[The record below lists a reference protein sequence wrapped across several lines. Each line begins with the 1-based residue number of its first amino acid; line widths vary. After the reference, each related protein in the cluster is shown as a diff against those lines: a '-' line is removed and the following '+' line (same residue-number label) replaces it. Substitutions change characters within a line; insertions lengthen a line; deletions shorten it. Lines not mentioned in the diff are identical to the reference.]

1 MNTIFLDTETTG
13 TGDNDRLVQVAFKA
27 PYCNT
32 FSDQIYK
39 SPVPITIEAMSIC
52 HITNEMIENKE
63 PFIGSNECKFL
74 QTELAKPDTVF
85 VAHNAS
91 FDLKMLVKE
100 GIVMPEKHICT
111 MKVAY
116 FHDKEDVLPQKKLQ
130 FLRYQFGL
138 KFDQVINPHDALS
151 DVIVLEKLFEYYRQ
165 FYSIEE
171 MVDISSKPILLKKFA
186 FGKYKG
192 QWFKDVAEKDIFY
205 IDWVRNNVAMD
216 ENLKHTIDYYY
227 NLKPR

>member
-1 MNTIFLDTETTG
+1 
-13 TGDNDRLVQVAFKA
+13 
-27 PYCNT
+27 
-32 FSDQIYK
+32 
-39 SPVPITIEAMSIC
+39 
-52 HITNEMIENKE
+52 
-63 PFIGSNECKFL
+63 
-74 QTELAKPDTVF
+74 
-85 VAHNAS
+85 
-91 FDLKMLVKE
+91 
-100 GIVMPEKHICT
+100 

-151 DVIVLEKLFEYYRQ
+151 DVLVLEKLFEYYSQ

-171 MVDISSKPILLKKFA
+171 MIEISSKPILLKKFA

-205 IDWVRNNVAMD
+205 IEWVKNNVAMD

>member
-1 MNTIFLDTETTG
+1 
-13 TGDNDRLVQVAFKA
+13 
-27 PYCNT
+27 
-32 FSDQIYK
+32 
-39 SPVPITIEAMSIC
+39 
-52 HITNEMIENKE
+52 MIENKE

-227 NLKPR
+227 NLKPRWLKKNF

>member
-27 PYCNT
+27 PYCNIS
-32 FSDQIYK
+32 SDQLYK
-39 SPVPITIEAMSIC
+39 SPLPITIEAMSVC
-52 HITNEMIENKE
+52 HITNEMIENKQ
-63 PFIGSNECKFL
+63 PFIGSSEFKFL
-74 QTELAKPDTVF
+74 QTELAKADTVF

-91 FDLKMLVKE
+91 FDLKILARE
-100 GIVMPEKHICT
+100 GIDIPNKHICT

-151 DVIVLEKLFEYYRQ
+151 DVLVLEKLFEYYSQ

-171 MVDISSKPILLKKFA
+171 MIEISSKPILLKKFA

-205 IDWVRNNVAMD
+205 IEWVKNNVAMD